1 MIVSRLCFTKRRK
14 ELSVQKKIPSEG
26 PAERAEKD
34 YFYSKNLPI
43 CDPEDDT
50 EMKERGKAIGE
61 LKQPR
66 RARQQECHKF
76 AYLTKKKAAV
86 SHALHVVFLFLYISQ
101 EIIVVH
107 VWHALQYT
115 CVPHIAKQQREVP

>member
-14 ELSVQKKIPSEG
+14 ELSVQKEIPSEG

-50 EMKERGKAIGE
+50 EMKERGKDIGE

-66 RARQQECHKF
+66 RARRQECHKF
-76 AYLTKKKAAV
+76 AYLTKK
-86 SHALHVVFLFLYISQ
+86 
-101 EIIVVH
+101 E
-107 VWHALQYT
+107 
-115 CVPHIAKQQREVP
+115 KQQFRTLCRWCFYFVHFAVNNRGARVARIAVHLRATYRKPTA